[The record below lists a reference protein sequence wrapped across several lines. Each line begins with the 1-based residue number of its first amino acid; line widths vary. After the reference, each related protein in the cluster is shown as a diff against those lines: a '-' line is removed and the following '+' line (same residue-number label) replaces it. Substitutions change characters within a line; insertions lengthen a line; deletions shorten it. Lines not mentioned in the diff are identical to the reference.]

1 MSIEQEITS
10 LIEDHLDTVYDLQ
23 DKSSLESI
31 IRREVENTTTT
42 DEGDVLDMV
51 TTEVTSQVRDL
62 SDEYELLTHDQYD
75 SMKTRLDGIVVTLN
89 SQEGRLDILESA
101 NDLPLQPEERSKNQ
115 IDWIIPP
122 NDMIAG
128 YDTWKQLEDYIRA
141 SGADNAPMVV
151 AMTMATVRNLIE
163 LKLVE
168 KGANKNEQ

>member
-10 LIEDHLDTVYDLQ
+10 LIEDHLDTVYDIQ

-31 IRREVENTTTT
+31 IRREVENE
-42 DEGDVLDMV
+42 EGDVLDMV

-89 SQEGRLDILESA
+89 SQESRLDILE
-101 NDLPLQPEERSKNQ
+101 RSEATVKENQ

>member
-10 LIEDHLDTVYDLQ
+10 LIEDHLETVYDLQ
-23 DKSSLESI
+23 DKSSLDVIINREIESS
-31 IRREVENTTTT
+31 ELSSLV
-42 DEGDVLDMV
+42 EGDVLDMV

-62 SDEYELLTHDQYD
+62 SDEYELLSHEQYD
-75 SMKTRLDGIVVTLN
+75 SIQSRLNVL
-89 SQEGRLDILESA
+89 
-101 NDLPLQPEERSKNQ
+101 ERSESTVKENQ

-151 AMTMATVRNLIE
+151 AMAMATVRNLIE

>member
-1 MSIEQEITS
+1 MSIEQEIIS

-23 DKSSLESI
+23 DKCSLESI

-62 SDEYELLTHDQYD
+62 SDEYELLSHEQYD
-75 SMKTRLDGIVVTLN
+75 SIQ
-89 SQEGRLDILESA
+89 SRLDILESA

-115 IDWIIPP
+115 IDWIMPP

-128 YDTWKQLEDYIRA
+128 YSDWKQLESYVSA
-141 SGADNAPMVV
+141 CGADNATMVV
-151 AMTMATVRNLIE
+151 AMVMATVRNLIE

>member
-31 IRREVENTTTT
+31 IQREVEGAYV
-42 DEGDVLDMV
+42 EGDVLDMV
-51 TTEVTSQVRDL
+51 TNEVTSQVRDL
-62 SDEYELLTHDQYD
+62 SDEYELLTHDQYAAIQ
-75 SMKTRLDGIVVTLN
+75 S
-89 SQEGRLDILESA
+89 RLDILESA

-115 IDWIIPP
+115 IDWIIPN

-128 YDTWKQLEDYIRA
+128 YDTWKQLEAYIRA

>member
-1 MSIEQEITS
+1 MSIEQEIIS
-10 LIEDHLDTVYDLQ
+10 LIEDHLDTVYDIQ

-31 IRREVENTTTT
+31 IQREVEGAYV
-42 DEGDVLDMV
+42 EGDVLDMV
-51 TTEVTSQVRDL
+51 TNEVTSQVRDL
-62 SDEYELLTHDQYD
+62 SDEYELLTHDQYAAIQ
-75 SMKTRLDGIVVTLN
+75 S
-89 SQEGRLDILESA
+89 RLDILESA

-115 IDWIIPP
+115 IDWIIPN

-128 YDTWKQLEDYIRA
+128 YDTWKQLEAYIRA

-163 LKLVE
+163 VKLVE

>member
-1 MSIEQEITS
+1 MSIEQEIIS

-23 DKSSLESI
+23 DKSSLDVIINREIESS
-31 IRREVENTTTT
+31 ELSSLV
-42 DEGDVLDMV
+42 EGDVLDMV

-62 SDEYELLTHDQYD
+62 SDEYELLSHEQYD
-75 SMKTRLDGIVVTLN
+75 SIQ
-89 SQEGRLDILESA
+89 SRLDILESA

-128 YDTWKQLEDYIRA
+128 YDTWKQLEAYIRA

-163 LKLVE
+163 VKLVE

>member
-10 LIEDHLDTVYDLQ
+10 LIEDHLDTVYDIQ

-31 IRREVENTTTT
+31 IRREVENE
-42 DEGDVLDMV
+42 EGDVLDMV

-62 SDEYELLTHDQYD
+62 SDEYELLSHEQYD
-75 SMKTRLDGIVVTLN
+75 SIQ
-89 SQEGRLDILESA
+89 SRLDILESA

-115 IDWIIPP
+115 IDWIMPP

-128 YDTWKQLEDYIRA
+128 YGTWKQLESYVSA
-141 SGADNAPMVV
+141 CGVDNATIVLAMV
-151 AMTMATVRNLIE
+151 MATVRNLIE

>member
-10 LIEDHLDTVYDLQ
+10 LIEDHLDTVYDIQ
-23 DKSSLESI
+23 DKSSLEFI
-31 IRREVENTTTT
+31 IRREVQNE
-42 DEGDVLDMV
+42 EGDVLDMV

-75 SMKTRLDGIVVTLN
+75 SIKTRLDGIVVTLN
-89 SQEGRLDILESA
+89 SQEGRLDILEAA

-151 AMTMATVRNLIE
+151 AMVMATVRNLIE

>member
-10 LIEDHLDTVYDLQ
+10 LIEDHLDTVYDIQ

-51 TTEVTSQVRDL
+51 TTEVTNQVRDL

-75 SMKTRLDGIVVTLN
+75 VIKSWEDRLEVL
-89 SQEGRLDILESA
+89 
-101 NDLPLQPEERSKNQ
+101 ERSNAIVKENQ
-115 IDWIIPP
+115 IDWILPP

-128 YDTWKQLEDYIRA
+128 YSTWEQLESYVKA
-141 SGADNAPMVV
+141 CGVENAQIVV
-151 AMTMATVRNLIE
+151 AMVMATARNLIE
-163 LKLVE
+163 IKLVE
-168 KGANKNEQ
+168 KGANQDEQ

>member
-89 SQEGRLDILESA
+89 SQESRLDILE
-101 NDLPLQPEERSKNQ
+101 RSEATVKENQ

>member
-10 LIEDHLDTVYDLQ
+10 LIEDHLDTVYDIQ

-31 IRREVENTTTT
+31 IRREVENE
-42 DEGDVLDMV
+42 EGDVLDMV

-62 SDEYELLTHDQYD
+62 SDEYELLSHEQYD
-75 SMKTRLDGIVVTLN
+75 SIQ
-89 SQEGRLDILESA
+89 SRLDILESA

-115 IDWIIPP
+115 IDWIMPP

-128 YDTWKQLEDYIRA
+128 YSDWKQLESYVSA
-141 SGADNAPMVV
+141 CGADNATMVV
-151 AMTMATVRNLIE
+151 AMVMATVRNLIE

>member
-10 LIEDHLDTVYDLQ
+10 LIEDHLDTVYDIQ
-23 DKSSLESI
+23 DKASLEFI
-31 IRREVENTTTT
+31 IRREVQNE
-42 DEGDVLDMV
+42 EGDVLDIV

-62 SDEYELLTHDQYD
+62 SDEYELLSHEQYD
-75 SMKTRLDGIVVTLN
+75 SIQ
-89 SQEGRLDILESA
+89 SRLDILESA

-151 AMTMATVRNLIE
+151 AMAMATVRNLIE

>member
-10 LIEDHLDTVYDLQ
+10 LIEDHLDTVYDIQ

-31 IRREVENTTTT
+31 IRREVENE
-42 DEGDVLDMV
+42 EGDVLDMV

-62 SDEYELLTHDQYD
+62 SDEYELLSHDQYD
-75 SMKTRLDGIVVTLN
+75 SIKT
-89 SQEGRLDILESA
+89 RLDILEAA

-115 IDWIIPP
+115 IDWIIPN

-128 YDTWKQLEDYIRA
+128 YDTWKQLEAYIRA

-163 LKLVE
+163 VKLVE
-168 KGANKNEQ
+168 KTLQHT

>member
-23 DKSSLESI
+23 DKSSLDVIINREIESS
-31 IRREVENTTTT
+31 ELSSLV
-42 DEGDVLDMV
+42 EGDVLDMV

-62 SDEYELLTHDQYD
+62 SDEYELLSHEQYD
-75 SMKTRLDGIVVTLN
+75 SIQ
-89 SQEGRLDILESA
+89 SRLDILESA

-115 IDWIIPP
+115 IDWIMPP

-128 YDTWKQLEDYIRA
+128 YSDWKQLESYVSA
-141 SGADNAPMVV
+141 CGADNATMVV
-151 AMTMATVRNLIE
+151 AMVMATVRNLIE

>member
-10 LIEDHLDTVYDLQ
+10 LIEDHLDTVYDIQ

-89 SQEGRLDILESA
+89 SQESRLDILE
-101 NDLPLQPEERSKNQ
+101 RSEATVKENQ

>member
-10 LIEDHLDTVYDLQ
+10 LIEDHLDTVYDIQ
-23 DKSSLESI
+23 DKASLEFI
-31 IRREVENTTTT
+31 IRREVQNE
-42 DEGDVLDMV
+42 EGDVLDIV

-62 SDEYELLTHDQYD
+62 SDEYELLSHEQYD
-75 SMKTRLDGIVVTLN
+75 SIQ
-89 SQEGRLDILESA
+89 SRLDILESA

-115 IDWIIPP
+115 IDWIMPP

-128 YDTWKQLEDYIRA
+128 YSDWKQLESYVSA
-141 SGADNAPMVV
+141 CGADNATMVV
-151 AMTMATVRNLIE
+151 AMVMATVRNLIE

>member
-1 MSIEQEITS
+1 MSIEQEIIS
-10 LIEDHLDTVYDLQ
+10 LIEDHLDTVYDIQ

-31 IRREVENTTTT
+31 IQREVEGAYV
-42 DEGDVLDMV
+42 EGDVLDMV

-62 SDEYELLTHDQYD
+62 SDEYELLSHEQYD
-75 SMKTRLDGIVVTLN
+75 SIQ
-89 SQEGRLDILESA
+89 SRLDILEAA

-151 AMTMATVRNLIE
+151 AMVMATVRNLIE

>member
-10 LIEDHLDTVYDLQ
+10 LIEDHLDTVYDIQ

-31 IRREVENTTTT
+31 IRREVENE
-42 DEGDVLDMV
+42 EGDVLDMV

-62 SDEYELLTHDQYD
+62 SDEYELLSHEQYD
-75 SMKTRLDGIVVTLN
+75 SIQSRLN
-89 SQEGRLDILESA
+89 ILESA

-115 IDWIIPP
+115 IDWIMPP

-128 YDTWKQLEDYIRA
+128 YSDWKQLESYVSA
-141 SGADNAPMVV
+141 CGADNATMVV
-151 AMTMATVRNLIE
+151 AMVMATVRNLIE

>member
-10 LIEDHLDTVYDLQ
+10 LIEDHLDTVYDIQ
-23 DKSSLESI
+23 DKSSLEFI
-31 IRREVENTTTT
+31 IRREVEDTTTT
-42 DEGDVLDMV
+42 AEGDVLDMV

-62 SDEYELLTHDQYD
+62 SDEYELLTHDQYAAIQ
-75 SMKTRLDGIVVTLN
+75 SRLNVL
-89 SQEGRLDILESA
+89 
-101 NDLPLQPEERSKNQ
+101 ERSETTVKENQ
-115 IDWIIPP
+115 IDWIMPP

-128 YDTWKQLEDYIRA
+128 YGTWKQLESYVSA
-141 SGADNAPMVV
+141 CGVDNATIVL

>member
-10 LIEDHLDTVYDLQ
+10 LIEDHLETVYDLQ
-23 DKSSLESI
+23 DKSSLEYI

-62 SDEYELLTHDQYD
+62 SDEYELLSHEQYD
-75 SMKTRLDGIVVTLN
+75 SIQ
-89 SQEGRLDILESA
+89 SRLDILESA

-115 IDWIIPP
+115 IDWIMPP

-128 YDTWKQLEDYIRA
+128 YSDWKQLESYVSA
-141 SGADNAPMVV
+141 CGADNATMVV
-151 AMTMATVRNLIE
+151 AMVMATVRNLIE
-163 LKLVE
+163 VKLAE

>member
-10 LIEDHLDTVYDLQ
+10 LIEDHLETVYDIQ
-23 DKSSLESI
+23 DKASLEFI
-31 IRREVENTTTT
+31 IRREVQNE
-42 DEGDVLDMV
+42 EGDVLDMV

-62 SDEYELLTHDQYD
+62 SDEYELLSHDQYD
-75 SMKTRLDGIVVTLN
+75 SIKT
-89 SQEGRLDILESA
+89 RLDILEAA

>member
-10 LIEDHLDTVYDLQ
+10 LIEDHLDTVYDIQ

-31 IRREVENTTTT
+31 IRREVENE
-42 DEGDVLDMV
+42 EGDVLDMV

-62 SDEYELLTHDQYD
+62 SDEYELLTHDQYAAIQ
-75 SMKTRLDGIVVTLN
+75 SRLNVL
-89 SQEGRLDILESA
+89 
-101 NDLPLQPEERSKNQ
+101 ERSETTVKENQ

-128 YDTWKQLEDYIRA
+128 YGTWKQLEDYIRA

-151 AMTMATVRNLIE
+151 AMVMATVRNLIE

>member
-23 DKSSLESI
+23 DKSSLDVIINREIESS
-31 IRREVENTTTT
+31 ELSSLV
-42 DEGDVLDMV
+42 EGDVLDMV

-62 SDEYELLTHDQYD
+62 SDEYELLSHEQYD
-75 SMKTRLDGIVVTLN
+75 SIQSRLNVL
-89 SQEGRLDILESA
+89 
-101 NDLPLQPEERSKNQ
+101 ERSESTVKENQ

>member
-23 DKSSLESI
+23 DKSSLDVIINREIESS
-31 IRREVENTTTT
+31 ELSSLV
-42 DEGDVLDMV
+42 EGDVLDMV

-62 SDEYELLTHDQYD
+62 SDEYELLSHEQYD
-75 SMKTRLDGIVVTLN
+75 SIQ
-89 SQEGRLDILESA
+89 SRLDILESA

-163 LKLVE
+163 VKLVE

>member
-1 MSIEQEITS
+1 MSIGQEITS

-89 SQEGRLDILESA
+89 SQESRLDILE
-101 NDLPLQPEERSKNQ
+101 RSEATVKENQ

>member
-10 LIEDHLDTVYDLQ
+10 LIEDHLDTVYDIQ

-31 IRREVENTTTT
+31 IRREVENE
-42 DEGDVLDMV
+42 EGDVLDMV

-62 SDEYELLTHDQYD
+62 SDEYELLTHDQYA
-75 SMKTRLDGIVVTLN
+75 SIQ
-89 SQEGRLDILESA
+89 SRLDILESA

-115 IDWIIPP
+115 IDWIMPP

-128 YDTWKQLEDYIRA
+128 YGTWKQLESYVSA
-141 SGADNAPMVV
+141 CGVDNATIVLAMV
-151 AMTMATVRNLIE
+151 MATVRNLIE
-163 LKLVE
+163 IKLVE